1 MQPHT
6 LTYWDIA
13 PLFQNLTKFHGKD
26 KLKVA
31 CRIFVIVYK
40 SVSQQICV
48 YNKFVSNQYPFSQFT
63 CAAMIQAFF
72 SLYYLLKNTLPPK
85 VFFNFFKEQNLF
97 FFHKFDGF

>member
-48 YNKFVSNQYPFSQFT
+48 YNKFVSN
-63 CAAMIQAFF
+63 
-72 SLYYLLKNTLPPK
+72 
-85 VFFNFFKEQNLF
+85 
-97 FFHKFDGF
+97 